1 VTLAAALA
9 GLVVG
14 TGLAIW
20 FLLGRLRAGRRRVE
34 EIELA
39 LERDVTRHAASAA
52 VGGRL
57 TLALGGIAHGVV
69 VFDELGDVAYRN
81 EPAAAFLSARHGD
94 LLVEEAIT
102 GVARDAL
109 DGNETEREI
118 DVFGPPRRIL
128 SLRAVPLGERARPV
142 GALVEVEDTS
152 ARRRLENVRRDF
164 VANISHEL
172 KTPVGALVLL
182 AETLQDEDDPAV
194 MRRLSERMASEA
206 MRVGH
211 TIDDLLELSR
221 LEVAPLHPPEEA
233 LPVAGFVEDAAD
245 RLRAAADR
253 RSIRLDVEVPD
264 HLVVQGDRRQLVS
277 AVANLLDNAVKYS
290 DPESTIEVR
299 ARLARGDWV
308 EVEVRDHGIGIPQH
322 DLERIFERFYRVDR
336 ARSRETGGTG
346 LGLAIVR
353 HVVSNHRGE
362 VRVKSREGQGSRFTL
377 RLPAHTAAPG
387 TDDEPASTGETT
399 PNGDSGA
406 PAPGAVDPS
415 AVASRSKA
423 ASRHEE
429 AG

>member
-1 VTLAAALA
+1 VSTGAALAALA
-9 GLVVG
+9 GLLVG
-14 TGLAIW
+14 MGLATW
-20 FLLGRLRAGRRRVE
+20 LLGGRLRAARRH
-34 EIELA
+34 IFELDEA
-39 LERDVTRHAASAA
+39 VERDGALRLASAA
-52 VGGRL
+52 VGSRL

-81 EPAAAFLSARHGD
+81 DPAATFLSARHGD
-94 LLVEEAIT
+94 ALVEEAIT
-102 GVARDAL
+102 AVANDAL
-109 DGNETEREI
+109 QGKETEHEI
-118 DVFGPPRRIL
+118 EVFGPPRRTL
-128 SLRAVPLGERARPV
+128 SLRAVPLGERGRPV

-182 AETLQDEDDPAV
+182 AETLLDEDDPAV
-194 MRRLSERMASEA
+194 MARLSERMASEA

-221 LEVAPLHPPEEA
+221 LEASPTQPDETASVAQ
-233 LPVAGFVEDAAD
+233 FVDEAAD
-245 RLRAAADR
+245 RLRAGADR
-253 RSIRLDVEVPD
+253 RGISLEVEEVPE
-264 HLVVQGDRRQLVS
+264 HLTVRGDRRQLVS

-290 DPESTIEVR
+290 DPGSSIEVR
-299 ARLARGDWV
+299 ARLSRGWV
-308 EVEVRDHGIGIPQH
+308 EVEVRDHGMGIPQR

-362 VRVKSREGQGSRFTL
+362 VKVRSREGQGSRFTL
-377 RLPAHTAAPG
+377 RLPAHSATPQAVP
-387 TDDEPASTGETT
+387 TT
-399 PNGDSGA
+399 
-406 PAPGAVDPS
+406 
-415 AVASRSKA
+415 
-423 ASRHEE
+423 HEE